1 MSAEV
6 GLDKSGVTG
15 DIPAYVPD
23 DDGDTA
29 FDVGKGPV
37 RANFSAIGKEIGS
50 GGTGGGAS
58 SACFVLSLSF
68 SLSRGWTVLSVLP
81 DTSWIV
87 DSFEPVTA

>member
-68 SLSRGWTVLSVLP
+68 SLSREALLVIIRNRRFFLEGVSGTP
-81 DTSWIV
+81 
-87 DSFEPVTA
+87 